1 MISTLLD
8 RLFPKSNAPSGVKVK
23 QRLKFI
29 LAHDRAAIEPQI
41 FENMRHEIMRVVS
54 KYVEL
59 DEGSL
64 DIRLESDKRMTAL
77 IANLPI
83 RMVREEMPDLIPFF
97 GEDGTENDSKN
108 EASDLVNSDQND
120 QDESDPLATEMDLFA
135 EAALDAIAAKE
146 NTSVVKSNQVSENIT
161 PESIAIIGDR
171 TIEVTSKLRIA
182 ANKSLN
188 SEVANSEVANSEV
201 ADLEAI
207 DNKKEAFI
215 LEADA
220 TSILDDND
228 GNAENE
234 KQINGNIVLEESSN
248 NQLELLIESPNLSES
263 QEVVIDESP
272 ELYHQSK

>member
-8 RLFPKSNAPSGVKVK
+8 RLFPKSNAPIGVKVK

-83 RMVREEMPDLIPFF
+83 RMVREEMLDLIPLF
-97 GEDGTENDSKN
+97 GEDGREDDSKN
-108 EASDLVNSDQND
+108 EASDLVNSDQNAQDD
-120 QDESDPLATEMDLFA
+120 QEESDPLAIEMDLFA

-161 PESIAIIGDR
+161 PESIAIIADR

-188 SEVANSEVANSEV
+188 SEVANSEVAN
-201 ADLEAI
+201 LEAI
-207 DNKKEAFI
+207 DNKKEAFV

-220 TSILDDND
+220 TSILDDNE

-234 KQINGNIVLEESSN
+234 NQINGNIELEEASN

-263 QEVVIDESP
+263 KEVVIDESP